1 MNHNFSFKTAFL
13 NNIFEG
19 SRGTSPLKT
28 NPSKKDGKMDIKLFK
43 MDYCLG
49 NTTNHNRSKS
59 NFLGVM
65 NTEDNSMNSF
75 EIPDLFFKKI
85 HKNTES
91 PSKSRLQTES
101 NKTQF
106 QIKKKE
112 LVKMLNNGKSVDK
125 TNGQNK
131 YQLQQKDNK
140 YLSNFNDKI
149 ILKSLELMKMKLNKD
164 NKNNMVM
171 NNKERKK
178 NEMNSFSS
186 LNNYKAN
193 MYKSVFLGKNNNN
206 KV

>member
-13 NNIFEG
+13 NNMLEG
-19 SRGTSPLKT
+19 NKGFSPIQT
-28 NPSKKDGKMDIKLFK
+28 NSSKKDAKMDIKLFK

-59 NFLGVM
+59 NFLGGV
-65 NTEDNSMNSF
+65 NTEENSMNSF

-85 HKNTES
+85 HKNKES
-91 PSKSRLQTES
+91 LSKTRVQTES

-112 LVKMLNNGKSVDK
+112 LVKMLNNGKFVDK
-125 TNGQNK
+125 NNSQNK
-131 YQLQQKDNK
+131 YQFQQKDNK
-140 YLSNFNDKI
+140 YLGNCTDNKI
-149 ILKSLELMKMKLNKD
+149 ILQSLELMKKKLNKD
-164 NKNNMVM
+164 NKNNILI

-186 LNNYKAN
+186 LNTYKAN
-193 MYKSVFLGKNNNN
+193 MYKSVFLGKNNN